1 MFPQHQHAVSG
12 EKNQEGC
19 MVLRVG
25 KSASAS
31 DGKTFALGGHG
42 GRRAQTDR
50 QTDRQ
55 RADEMPG
62 LGMAVHFFLP
72 FESSESR
79 PVWPDLRVMT
89 AS

>member
-1 MFPQHQHAVSG
+1 MLWEDMEA
-12 EKNQEGC
+12 
-19 MVLRVG
+19 
-25 KSASAS
+25 
-31 DGKTFALGGHG
+31 GGL
-42 GRRAQTDR
+42 R